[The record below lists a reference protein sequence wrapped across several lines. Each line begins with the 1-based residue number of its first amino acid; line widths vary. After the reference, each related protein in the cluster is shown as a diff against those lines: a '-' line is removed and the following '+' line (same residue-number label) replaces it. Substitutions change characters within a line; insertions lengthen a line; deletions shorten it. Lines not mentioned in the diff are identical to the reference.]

1 MPSGWLTAKLCAALL
16 CLTKVTSAMVKLT
29 KRKRGQPLM
38 FVICLFNIRVTP
50 QRAVSLAIFSYET
63 FQSRME

>member
-1 MPSGWLTAKLCAALL
+1 MPSGWLTAELCTGPL
-16 CLTKVTSAMVKLT
+16 CLTKVTSAMVKLK

-38 FVICLFNIRVTP
+38 FIICLFNIRVTP
-50 QRAVSLAIFSYET
+50 QRAVSVAVFSYET